1 MLDLK
6 LYVYNNDESEVLV
19 DFSISINAIQGYYG
33 DPDDDTVIN
42 LLSYGQ
48 LYTVVKTHQLM
59 NQLNKRLN

>member
-6 LYVYNNDESEVLV
+6 LYVYNIDESEVLV
-19 DFSISINAIQGYYG
+19 DFCINITAIQGYYY
-33 DPDDDTVIN
+33 DPYDDTVIN

-59 NQLNKRLN
+59 AQLNNRLN

>member
-1 MLDLK
+1 MLDLQ
-6 LYVYNNDESEVLV
+6 LLVFNNNDEEVHV
-19 DFSISINAIQGYYG
+19 NFSININAINGYYA

-59 NQLNKRLN
+59 THLNNRLN